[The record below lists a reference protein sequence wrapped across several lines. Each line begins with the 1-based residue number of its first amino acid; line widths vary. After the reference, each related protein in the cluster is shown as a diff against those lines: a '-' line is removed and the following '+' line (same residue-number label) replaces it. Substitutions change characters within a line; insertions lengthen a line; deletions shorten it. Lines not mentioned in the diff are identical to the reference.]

1 MKRPVRHSVD
11 LNLRFVPPRG
21 SYRPGPLTGI
31 AAFLIF
37 LGGILVWFFLFSL
50 DGWVS
55 RKIFQVELVV
65 NGILL
70 VANVFAICRIGYDGF
85 VRNTS
90 VTMVFNLIFAMIGFY
105 LARVHILPVPAA
117 GMEWMFKAAEFFL
130 FFVLATLMSMVPTL
144 VICLVMWLIMA
155 VFGG

>member
-11 LNLRFVPPRG
+11 LNLRFAQPRS
-21 SYRPGPLTGI
+21 SYRPGPLSGI
-31 AAFLIF
+31 AAFLMF

-65 NGILL
+65 NVILL
-70 VANVFAICRIGYDGF
+70 AANVFAICRIGYDGF

-90 VTMVFNLIFAMIGFY
+90 VTLVFNLLLAVIGFY
-105 LARVHILPVPAA
+105 LAGVHILPVPAG
-117 GMEWMFKAAEFFL
+117 GMEWAFKAAEFFV
-130 FFVLATLMSMVPTL
+130 FFVLAILMSMVPTL